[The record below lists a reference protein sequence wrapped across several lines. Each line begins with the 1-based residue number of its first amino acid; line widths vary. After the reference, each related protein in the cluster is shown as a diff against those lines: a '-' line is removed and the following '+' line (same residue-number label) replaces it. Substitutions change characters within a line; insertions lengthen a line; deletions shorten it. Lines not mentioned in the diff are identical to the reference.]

1 MSKVR
6 LTNEVKIMNVQ
17 AVVLDSVI
25 KPKGESLVANEFLS
39 VAEVAKRLNVTSRT
53 VARWIAEG
61 EFPGVFQVNP
71 GVKNSSYLIPRKSYE
86 QFCARRFGPEIDTE
100 NGKGETN

>member
-1 MSKVR
+1 MNMSSMVVP
-6 LTNEVKIMNVQ
+6 NMVK
-17 AVVLDSVI
+17 SR
-25 KPKGESLVANEFLS
+25 KGNIVGDFLS

-61 EFPGVFQVNP
+61 EFPGSFQVNP

-86 QFCARRFGPEIDTE
+86 IFEAKRSQESALDKAVGDGTKQDT
-100 NGKGETN
+100 